1 MKVKYQA
8 VIQRKESLED
18 VLTRIE
24 TLYDEG
30 LYEKA
35 FKELQRARARF
46 PENLTL
52 MEWEAIFCAD
62 ENRFREALELLDRV
76 LAADPDRPFALREK
90 AAVLQGLGR
99 FEDSLETYKR
109 VGPDGEEDAAY
120 YFEVGV
126 CQDHLNLPKEADRS
140 FSKAARIEPD
150 HYRAPLRLSQAEF
163 EELVGRA
170 LEKIPAKLRR
180 FLENVLVTVMDY
192 PASADPDPFLLGI
205 YQGVPRTERDQESR
219 NHLDRI
225 IIFKRNLEIEFAD
238 RETLEEEVRKTVV
251 HEVAHHF
258 GLEEEE
264 MGEYA

>member
-1 MKVKYQA
+1 M
-8 VIQRKESLED
+8 IQRKESLED

-24 TLYDEG
+24 NLYDEG

-35 FKELQRARARF
+35 FAELQRARTRF
-46 PENLTL
+46 SENLTL

-62 ENRFREALELLDRV
+62 ENRHREALELLDRV

-99 FEDSLETYKR
+99 FEDSLEAYKR
-109 VGPDGEEDAAY
+109 VGPEGEEDAAY

-126 CQDHLNLPKEADRS
+126 CQDRLNRPKEADRS
-140 FSKAARIEPD
+140 FAKAARIEPEN
-150 HYRAPLRLSQAEF
+150 YRAPQRLSQEEF

-170 LEKIPAKLRR
+170 VEKIPTKLRR
-180 FLENVLVTVMDY
+180 YLENVVITVTDY
-192 PASADPDPFLLGI
+192 PAPTDQDPFLLGI
-205 YQGVPRTERDQESR
+205 YLGVPRPERDQDSR

-225 IIFKRNLEIEFAD
+225 VIFKRNLEIEFAD
-238 RETLEEEVRKTVV
+238 RETLEEEVRKTLV